1 MKTTNAPLM
10 PRLHAV
16 LRNDLLKPNAH
27 NPSSGRD
34 YFPMTAL
41 ATLNYPACRRPTL
54 PCKGGSFAMMTV
66 VSVGLKRTTR
76 FVIQRYC
83 ESPATATVAWRLM

>member
-41 ATLNYPACRRPTL
+41 ANAELSCMSKTNAAVQ
-54 PCKGGSFAMMTV
+54 GG
-66 VSVGLKRTTR
+66 
-76 FVIQRYC
+76 VICNDDRG
-83 ESPATATVAWRLM
+83 

>member
-1 MKTTNAPLM
+1 MKTTNASLM

-54 PCKGGSFAMMTV
+54 PPKGVICNDDRGQRRDSKGQL
-66 VSVGLKRTTR
+66 GL
-76 FVIQRYC
+76 
-83 ESPATATVAWRLM
+83 